1 MLTQN
6 KIIKSNK
13 KKKDNV
19 FEFNGNK
26 HSHSMWESEE
36 SSPAERKFKVGMDK
50 YN

>member
-13 KKKDNV
+13 KIDNV

-36 SSPAERKFKVGMDK
+36 LSPAERKFKDGMDK
-50 YN
+50 CN